1 MVYFVFPE
9 PVPTPDC
16 RCPLLVFFWGS
27 SLRELASK
35 ALHLLSY
42 CLLYG
47 VTFWLPWMTISP
59 FAINLLLFLFLSS
72 QNMTVAKMSVYKQM
86 KLACCFDCGRS
97 ERDCSCMSGSVHS
110 NMDTLQR
117 AYPLSSVSVHDCAT
131 TLRACKLYRPTRVVT
146 CLLCVPCMCVCFK
159 CRYTCVY
166 CMCFIRKVVHVAY
179 LNVFIV
185 IIISSSIIH
194 LSNIYSYYFCGLYWV
209 VVVVL
214 LCGAALLQLLALW
227 LAHATSVKHSCG
239 DCY

>member
-97 ERDCSCMSGSVHS
+97 ERDCSRMSANVHHHS
-110 NMDTLQR
+110 KAKDTLQQR
-117 AYPLSSVSVHDCAT
+117 GFPLSPVSLNDCST
-131 TLRACKLYRPTRVVT
+131 TLRACKLST
-146 CLLCVPCMCVCFK
+146 
-159 CRYTCVY
+159 
-166 CMCFIRKVVHVAY
+166 
-179 LNVFIV
+179 
-185 IIISSSIIH
+185 
-194 LSNIYSYYFCGLYWV
+194 
-209 VVVVL
+209 
-214 LCGAALLQLLALW
+214 
-227 LAHATSVKHSCG
+227 
-239 DCY
+239 